1 MAAMT
6 GNKSGMQRVMFSAM
20 GHNISGMS
28 TVLRPVGPHEPRVY
42 WLRRGVAIII
52 VILVILALAK
62 ACGGGG
68 SGANDAKKK
77 ASTHHPTGTTSSS
90 PPTTTPSSP
99 ADVAACDPTKLTLNL
114 TSDATD
120 NTVGVGQGIKFV
132 GAFANPG
139 TSACTFSLAPANED
153 WTVMS
158 GPALV
163 WSTSG
168 CTTSTAVKSV
178 TIKAGG
184 KKHVS
189 VTWNGDEQGAKCAV
203 GSPAQNGEYTLTAT
217 LDGVKSAN
225 TLVFHISPPQ

>member
-1 MAAMT
+1 
-6 GNKSGMQRVMFSAM
+6 
-20 GHNISGMS
+20 MS

-68 SGANDAKKK
+68 GGGGSPSTGKKK
-77 ASTHHPTGTTSSS
+77 TPSAHPTVTTSASA
-90 PPTTTPSSP
+90 PGTTPSSP
-99 ADVAACDPTKLTLNL
+99 AVVAACDPTKLTVTLA
-114 TSDATD
+114 SDATD
-120 NTVGVGQGIKFV
+120 NTVGVGQGIKFI

-158 GPALV
+158 GPALI
-163 WSTSG
+163 WQTSG
-168 CTTSTAVKSV
+168 CTTSTLVKNV

-184 KKHVS
+184 KKHVA
-189 VTWNGDEQGAKCAV
+189 VTWNGETQLAKCAV
-203 GSPAQNGEYTLTAT
+203 GHPAQNGEYTLTAT
-217 LDGVKSAN
+217 LDGVKSSN